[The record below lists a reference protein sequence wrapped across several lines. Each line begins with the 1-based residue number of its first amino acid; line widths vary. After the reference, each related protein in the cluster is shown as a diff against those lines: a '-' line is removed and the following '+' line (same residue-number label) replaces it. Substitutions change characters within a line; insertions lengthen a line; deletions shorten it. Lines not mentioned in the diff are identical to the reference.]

1 SGSSIYSFRL
11 LPWGIL
17 LSVALAVLLSGLVF
31 LVQATPLAQRLMANS
46 ISVGELNQIVT
57 FGLLAAAII
66 SLFWL
71 ARPFIWLDRVVL
83 LFIFGA
89 AAFSGIYQSRYRDE
103 TVLQHVYSNPRLL
116 QYAIRTEALH
126 KHTLLIGVMV
136 ILLLGILVAAQ
147 MERVHER
154 TRGTVAPIS

>member
-1 SGSSIYSFRL
+1 MALLWRQRTATRRYGYFNRSLPSSFSAETISLIHQHGGSLYALNTINSLDHIIEFCLSLILVITCIASGSSIYSFRL

-17 LSVALAVLLSGLVF
+17 LTVALATLLSGLAF
-31 LVQATPLAQRLMANS
+31 LVQATPLAQRLMANF

-89 AAFSGIYQSRYRDE
+89 AASIQ
-103 TVLQHVYSNPRLL
+103 V
-116 QYAIRTEALH
+116 
-126 KHTLLIGVMV
+126 
-136 ILLLGILVAAQ
+136 
-147 MERVHER
+147 
-154 TRGTVAPIS
+154 